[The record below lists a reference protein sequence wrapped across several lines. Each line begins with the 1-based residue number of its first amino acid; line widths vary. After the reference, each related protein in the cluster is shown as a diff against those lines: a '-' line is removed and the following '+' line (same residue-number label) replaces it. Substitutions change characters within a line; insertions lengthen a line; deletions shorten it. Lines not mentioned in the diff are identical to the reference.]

1 MLLLKFFIIDVLK
14 FKCFRITICFSV
26 INPFSLCKNAN
37 SLIGI
42 YSVLIITY
50 MFAVYTQYQV
60 SQCTVNNKNV
70 GKIFA
75 VLVWKMLKKPIA
87 KLTVCQE
94 NLSDSS
100 TIHEND
106 KAVIL
111 LPTFVVYSITF
122 IA

>member
-1 MLLLKFFIIDVLK
+1 
-14 FKCFRITICFSV
+14 
-26 INPFSLCKNAN
+26 
-37 SLIGI
+37 
-42 YSVLIITY
+42 

-60 SQCTVNNKNV
+60 SRCTVNNKNV